1 MEGETSGPWSHKP
14 SQRLSSITA
23 DHSYA
28 TNLRGDVTAK
38 PRDIMEMTGSCNQQ
52 YESEMYG
59 DVSSSDDDSL
69 SLLWDRETWQSIEV
83 VEYMDISDLYSQVG
97 IKEQNEKVEVEINR
111 LKPPEPGISSCTKSV
126 AGPADSTTQSGNS
139 KASQCLKFTKK
150 RLNKRDAK
158 GENLLHKACKKN
170 DLEQVK
176 MLIQA
181 GISVNMEDYAGWTA
195 LHEASLGDEAVVKEL
210 LKAGANVNARSFD
223 GVTPLNDAVMSGNYQ
238 VVKLLLQHGANPS
251 DRTVGG
257 RSAMDMAED
266 ETMKELLSFP
276 GPSVIH
282 ELPRE
287 APTHQE
293 QPGDPSSEARCHQQL
308 SCQSSFNKANKQ
320 SRESGDRDGAREPGD
335 IQLRKKDT
343 TTDYLSHPEAITAVL
358 EEMGK
363 KLLEIWTWP
372 LTGPEDAGRY
382 NAALTQIQNV
392 LMEVLSKHRME
403 KENLAQ
409 KSRSVPD
416 YLRHRVLK
424 SQLASLASRQ
434 RNLKE
439 ILQLQSHLVEKFV
452 TMKAKLSTQPPNHQD
467 STVVRQQPDLVSTP
481 VSYKAREE
489 HSCGPN
495 GHRKESLEP
504 LTRTSVL
511 GSILTFPTP
520 PVRSAMNA
528 SVVSY
533 QSSAPQAG
541 NTLQHINFQM
551 KGNNAL
557 IQTRAEDNSKH
568 LSSLIQ
574 RGVMEVG
581 SLVSFFVK
589 HYWLYANV
597 LEDGSLK
604 DKKGRKHPTPEQWL
618 EVILGNNIPVSSS
631 YAWEKVMFKNKPLSH
646 YFLNGQTEGPEDD
659 VRRCAA
665 APSQQALTPE
675 AVTLSLMKIQIIHLV
690 DDAELLP
697 NAMMDCYWEKLL
709 KNDCSE
715 SDDWGTELL

>member
-1 MEGETSGPWSHKP
+1 MVPQT
-14 SQRLSSITA
+14 SQRLSSVTA

-28 TNLRGDVTAK
+28 TNLRGAVTAK
-38 PRDIMEMTGSCNQQ
+38 PRDMEMTGSCNQR
-52 YESEMYG
+52 YESEVYG
-59 DVSSSDDDSL
+59 GVSSSDDDSI
-69 SLLWDRETWQSIEV
+69 SLLCDLKTWQSIGVAED
-83 VEYMDISDLYSQVG
+83 MDISDLYSQFG
-97 IKEQNEKVEVEINR
+97 IKEQNKKVEVEINR

-150 RLNKRDAK
+150 RLNKRDEK

-170 DLEQVK
+170 DLEQVQ

-257 RSAMDMAED
+257 RSALDMAED

-308 SCQSSFNKANKQ
+308 SCQSTFNKANMQ

-343 TTDYLSHPEAITAVL
+343 TADYLSHPEAITAVL
-358 EEMGK
+358 EEMEK
-363 KLLEIWTWP
+363 KLSEIWTWP
-372 LTGPEDAGRY
+372 ITGPEDAGRY

-392 LMEVLSKHRME
+392 LMEVLSKHHME
-403 KENLAQ
+403 KENLAR

-416 YLRHRVLK
+416 YLWHRVLK

-434 RNLKE
+434 RNLEE

-467 STVVRQQPDLVSTP
+467 STVVRQQPDLVSTLA
-481 VSYKAREE
+481 SFKAREE
-489 HSCGPN
+489 HRCGPN
-495 GHRKESLEP
+495 GHRTESHEP
-504 LTRTSVL
+504 VTRTSGL

-528 SVVSY
+528 RAGS
-533 QSSAPQAG
+533 QPSSAPQAG
-541 NTLQHINFQM
+541 NTLQHINFQT

-557 IQTRAEDNSKH
+557 IQTRAEDTSKH
-568 LSSLIQ
+568 LSMLIQ

-581 SLVSFFVK
+581 SLVKFFFK
-589 HYWLYANV
+589 HDWLYANV

-604 DKKGRKHPTPEQWL
+604 DKKGSKHPTPEHWL

-631 YAWEKVMFKNKPLSH
+631 YAWDKVLFKNKPLSH

-659 VRRCAA
+659 VRRYTA

-675 AVTLSLMKIQIIHLV
+675 AVTLRSLMKIRIIHLV

>member
-1 MEGETSGPWSHKP
+1 MEGETSSPRAHEP
-14 SQRLSSITA
+14 SQCLSSITA

-38 PRDIMEMTGSCNQQ
+38 PRDIMEMTDICNQQ
-52 YESEMYG
+52 YENEMYG
-59 DVSSSDDDSL
+59 DVLSSDNDSI
-69 SLLWDRETWQSIEV
+69 SLLWNLETLQSIEL
-83 VEYMDISDLYSQVG
+83 VEYMDISDLYSQFA
-97 IKEQNEKVEVEINR
+97 IEEQNEKVEVEINR
-111 LKPPEPGISSCTKSV
+111 LKPPKPGIASCTRSL
-126 AGPADSTTQSGNS
+126 AGPADSTTHSGNS

-150 RLNKRDAK
+150 QLNKRYAT

-181 GISVNMEDYAGWTA
+181 GININMEDYAGWTP

-210 LKAGANVNARSFD
+210 LKAGANVNARSCD
-223 GVTPLNDAVMSGNYQ
+223 GVTPLNDAVMAGNYQ

-257 RSAMDMAED
+257 QSALDMAED

-276 GPSVIH
+276 GSSVIH

-293 QPGDPSSEARCHQQL
+293 QPGDPSSEARCHLQL
-308 SCQSSFNKANKQ
+308 SCQSSFNRANMQ

-343 TTDYLSHPEAITAVL
+343 IADHLSHPEAITAVL
-358 EEMGK
+358 EETKK
-363 KLLEIWTWP
+363 KLSEIWTWP

-392 LMEVLSKHRME
+392 LMEVLNKHQME
-403 KENLAQ
+403 KENLAE

-416 YLRHRVLK
+416 YLWHRVLK

-434 RNLKE
+434 KNLEE
-439 ILQLQSHLVEKFV
+439 ILQLQLQLVEKFV

-481 VSYKAREE
+481 ASHKAREE
-489 HSCGPN
+489 PN
-495 GHRKESLEP
+495 GHRKESHEP
-504 LTRTSVL
+504 VTRTDVL
-511 GSILTFPTP
+511 ESIQTFATP
-520 PVRSAMNA
+520 PVHSAMNA
-528 SVVSY
+528 RAGSY

-541 NTLQHINFQM
+541 NTLKHINFQI
-551 KGNNAL
+551 KENNVL
-557 IQTRAEDNSKH
+557 LQTRVEDNSKH
-568 LSSLIQ
+568 LTTLIQ
-574 RGVMEVG
+574 RGVLEVG
-581 SLVSFFVK
+581 SLLRFFFK
-589 HYWLYANV
+589 HNWHHAIV
-597 LEDGSLK
+597 LEDGSVN
-604 DKKGRKHPTPEQWL
+604 DKKGRKHPTLERWL

-631 YAWEKVMFKNKPLSH
+631 YAWEKVQFKNKPLSH
-646 YFLNGQTEGPEDD
+646 YLLNGQTEVPEDN
-659 VRRCAA
+659 VRCCTA

-675 AVTLSLMKIQIIHLV
+675 AVTLSLMKIRIIHLV

-697 NAMMDCYWEKLL
+697 NAMMDCYWEKLI

-715 SDDWGTELL
+715 SEDWGTELLQ